1 MKNKCW
7 PLWPWLFVAALTA
20 CTVTLPPAPPAAR
33 APGPPAAPPAVVR
46 ERPTPIVPRDIDISA
61 NCQRTEEDGFREDAH
76 MQVVSN
82 DVRSL
87 SWKLWVGRR
96 GSCHF
101 DLAEFRQVRKTPHI
115 ELRAIDDSGC
125 TLMVW
130 QDPRRVT
137 LAHAHCEQHCTP
149 GIYEQAWPVL
159 FNPRSGTCAQ
169 IR

>member
-1 MKNKCW
+1 
-7 PLWPWLFVAALTA
+7 
-20 CTVTLPPAPPAAR
+20 
-33 APGPPAAPPAVVR
+33 
-46 ERPTPIVPRDIDISA
+46 
-61 NCQRTEEDGFREDAH
+61 
-76 MQVVSN
+76 VSN

>member
-1 MKNKCW
+1 MHRDT
-7 PLWPWLFVAALTA
+7 AAGPTRRA
-20 CTVTLPPAPPAAR
+20 RTCAPAA
-33 APGPPAAPPAVVR
+33 APAVVR